1 MKRRQFF
8 KTAGGTTLL
17 ASTGL
22 MNRTSTF
29 PALLMDFYALGG
41 EANLSKVEA
50 RYYKKHPDRE
60 IECTLCPRLCK
71 LGDKER
77 GYCGVRENIGG
88 TYYTLVYG
96 KACSIA
102 ADPIEKKP
110 LFHYLPKSSALS
122 IATAGCNVNC
132 KFCQNWEISQAR
144 PEQVQNYD
152 FPPRAVVE
160 TAQKYRCPVIAYT
173 YTEPVIFFEYM
184 YDTSL
189 EARKKGVRNVVITGG
204 HINPE
209 PMEDLTKV
217 VDAVKVDLKAF
228 SQDFY
233 TKYVKGELQPVLEA
247 IKIVHKSSA
256 WLELVYLVIP
266 TLNDSSDEIRKMC
279 QWIMKEIGPDVPLHF
294 SRFVPMYLVKNLP
307 PTPVSTLEKVH
318 KIALD
323 EGIHHVYIGNVPG
336 HPAESTYCPKCK
348 EIVIERKGYSI
359 GEIALKGGRCKY
371 CNNPIPGIWI

>member
-29 PALLMDFYALGG
+29 PALLMDLYALGG

-60 IECTLCPRLCK
+60 VECTLCPRFCK

-102 ADPIEKKP
+102 VDPIEKKP

-132 KFCQNWEISQAR
+132 KFCQNWEISQVR

-160 TAQKYRCPVIAYT
+160 AAQKYHCAVIAYT
-173 YTEPVIFFEYM
+173 YTEPVIFYEYM

-217 VDAVKVDLKAF
+217 VDAIKIDLKAF

-233 TKYVKGELQPVLEA
+233 TNYVRGELQPVLEA
-247 IKIVHKSSA
+247 IKIVHKSST

-307 PTPVSTLEKVH
+307 PTPVSTLEKVR
-318 KIALD
+318 KIALE
-323 EGIHHVYIGNVPG
+323 EGIHYVYIGNVPG
-336 HPAESTYCPKCK
+336 HSAESTYCPQCK

-359 GEIALKGGRCKY
+359 SKIALKGGRCKY
-371 CNNPIPGIWI
+371 CDNPIPGIWI